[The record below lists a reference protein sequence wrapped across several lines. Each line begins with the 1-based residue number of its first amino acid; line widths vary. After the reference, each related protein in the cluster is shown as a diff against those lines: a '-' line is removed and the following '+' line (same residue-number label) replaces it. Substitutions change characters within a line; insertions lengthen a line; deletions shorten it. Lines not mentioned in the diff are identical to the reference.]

1 MLYGSQEG
9 YIKQEKTPLYQGV
22 AKLRKKWQDA
32 MHLQADFKKRMQEDK
47 KNWPGNYEKG
57 AAPYVDAVEEAYTE
71 YNNLNLQI
79 DKYESAIFAHA
90 MGDMNTVLLDQA
102 ISKNLLLCT

>member
-1 MLYGSQEG
+1 MA
-9 YIKQEKTPLYQGV
+9 I
-22 AKLRKKWQDA
+22 LRKRWTDA
-32 MHLQADFKKRMQEDK
+32 VQLLADFKKKMQEDE

-90 MGDMNTVLLDQA
+90 MGDLNTVLLDQA
-102 ISKNLLLCT
+102 TSKNLV